1 MCYSA
6 QIRHDY
12 AKFVRTYGA
21 IIDIAEFVRLYWN
34 RGQGAKLKIP
44 KAMDAAFA
52 DPQTEDE
59 RQIAALI
66 AGYDREQ
73 ASLLE
78 QEVFK
83 QRKRLADAERA
94 LQAKSTKAATESRR
108 IATAKVEWALGK
120 LSDLRRT
127 SLTDE
132 DARIFPGW
140 YAPVI
145 VMEEG
150 RRVVRPMRYQC
161 RLPGK
166 PVAWDRQF
174 PGCYNARRDNL
185 EGFWK
190 GQFGVSHGIVV
201 LNAFFENVS
210 RHRVEGRELR
220 DGEKEENVILEFRPR
235 PVQDMLVACLW
246 STWRDPS
253 GKEPQ
258 LLSFAAITDDPP
270 PEIAAA
276 GHDRCVIPIRHEHM
290 DAWLDPATSK
300 DLKRMYAIL
309 DDRERPYYE
318 HRLAA

>member
-59 RQIAALI
+59 RRIAALI
-66 AGYDREQ
+66 ARYDQEQ

-83 QRKRLADAERA
+83 QRKRLGDAERA
-94 LQAKSTKAATESRR
+94 LQARTTKAATESRR

-127 SLTDE
+127 FLTDE

-145 VMEEG
+145 VMEAG
-150 RRVVRPMRYQC
+150 RRVVKPMRYQC

-166 PVAWDRQF
+166 QAAWDRQF

-210 RHRVEGRELR
+210 RHRVEGRALGE
-220 DGEKEENVILEFRPR
+220 GEKEENVILEFRPR

-253 GKEPQ
+253 GKEPE
-258 LLSFAAITDDPP
+258 LLSFAAITDDPA